1 MIFLFMIFLSVAD
14 YLAGGATVVTVFSLA
29 DFSILGDIVEQQ
41 RTCGSVLFRVIM
53 NEYLS
58 T

>member
-1 MIFLFMIFLSVAD
+1 MIFLSVAD

-41 RTCGSVLFRVIM
+41 RT
-53 NEYLS
+53 
-58 T
+58 